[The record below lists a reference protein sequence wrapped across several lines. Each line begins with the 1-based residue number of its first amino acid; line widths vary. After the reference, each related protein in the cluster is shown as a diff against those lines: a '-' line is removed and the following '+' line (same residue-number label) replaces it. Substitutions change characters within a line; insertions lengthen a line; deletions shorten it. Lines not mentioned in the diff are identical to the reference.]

1 MMTEEMNTN
10 RLTPFI
16 FLVVGVFLG
25 FIVVNLPVISL
36 FQLILSV
43 LFLYLGL
50 QRLRSENMYL
60 NISWTIT
67 LAMLGYTLLYI
78 VFLSAPTLAGT
89 QASYFLELLYI
100 ESFISCCLYFLDKA
114 FIKSSRLMGNRKT
127 IY

>member
-1 MMTEEMNTN
+1 MTEEMNTN

-36 FQLILSV
+36 FQPILSV

-60 NISWTIT
+60 NISWMIT

>member
-60 NISWTIT
+60 NISWMIT